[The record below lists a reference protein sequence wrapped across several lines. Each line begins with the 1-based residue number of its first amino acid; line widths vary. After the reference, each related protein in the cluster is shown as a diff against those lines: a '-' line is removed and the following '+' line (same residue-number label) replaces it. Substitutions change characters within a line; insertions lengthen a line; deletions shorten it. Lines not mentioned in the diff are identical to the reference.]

1 MTSIEIKP
9 IQSLNTSVEAPSSKS
24 YTNRALIAASLADG
38 ISYLENC
45 LLSDD
50 TKHLM
55 KALEQLGIPF
65 TQDNCDITVMGRAG
79 RIGIARNPIFAG
91 NAGTTLRFLAS
102 FLALGHGRYVLD
114 GDERMRERPVLDLID
129 GLQQLGVKI
138 KSDVKEGYPPLVI
151 EADGIKG
158 GKTSVRGEKSSQYLS
173 SLLLAAPCAQSDIE
187 IEVIGDLVSKPYVQM
202 TLDVMKAFGI
212 SVEQKGGT
220 FKIHAPQKYKPA
232 YYRIEGDA
240 SNASYFFAAAA
251 ITPGKVRVNNISP
264 ATAQGDIGLV
274 DILGQMGCKVVKGS
288 GWIEITGGTLKGI
301 DVDMKDMPD
310 MVQTLAIVALFAK
323 GKTMIRNIAHLKI
336 KETDRIGD
344 LAKELAKIGAKVEAG
359 ADFLT
364 VEAGQLKGASI
375 QTYNDHRMAMS
386 FAVAGLKIAGIK
398 IENPGCVD
406 KSFPNFWER
415 FQTLYLS

>member
-9 IQSLNTSVEAPSSKS
+9 IQNLNASVEAPSSKS

-50 TKHLM
+50 TKHMM

-65 TQDNCDITVMGRAG
+65 TMDNCDITVMGRAG

-102 FLALGHGRYVLD
+102 FLALGHSRYTLD
-114 GDERMRERPVLDLID
+114 GDERMRERPVLDLIE

-138 KSDVKEGYPPLVI
+138 KGSVKEGYPPLVI
-151 EADGIKG
+151 EADGIQG

-187 IEVIGDLVSKPYVQM
+187 IEVIGDLVSKPYVKM

-251 ITPGKVRVNNISP
+251 IAPGKVRVNNIYP
-264 ATAQGDIGLV
+264 NTAQGDISLV
-274 DILGQMGCKVVKGS
+274 DLLGQMGCKIVKQD
-288 GWIEITGGTLKGI
+288 GWIEIEGGPLKGI

-323 GKTMIRNIAHLKI
+323 GKTTIRNIAHLKI

-344 LAKELAKIGAKVEAG
+344 LARELAKIGAKVEAG
-359 ADFLT
+359 PDFLT
-364 VEAGQLKGASI
+364 VEGGELKGAPI
-375 QTYNDHRMAMS
+375 ETYNDHRMAMS
-386 FAVAGLKIAGIK
+386 FAVAGLKIAGIT
-398 IENPGCVD
+398 IENPGCVG
-406 KSFPNFWER
+406 KSFPDFWER